1 VQVIPKF
8 YPNKIYLVLQAF
20 RQSYEISKWNIT
32 HFLINKKYVV
42 KMVFDTSLKFAK
54 KLYNCVF
61 KIALFLFVFQFAAT
75 VVDCQDG
82 SLVSGL
88 LSSLEQPP
96 KQLVDRLGQP
106 APNGGIL
113 RRHTGLRQ
121 HLYQMPQNDL
131 VRMLDILSDPLHG
144 EHLRTPDRLPQGHQV
159 RRDQGHP

>member
-1 VQVIPKF
+1 MLAKVENRVDITGKKDGLCFTNLNKIRLGKLKVLKNLCKFNNLKVFQVSPKF
-8 YPNKIYLVLQAF
+8 FYLYKIYLVLQAF
-20 RQSYEISKWNIT
+20 RQPYEISKCNII
-32 HFLINKKYVV
+32 HFLINKKYIV

-54 KLYNCVF
+54 KLCYCVF

-96 KQLVDRLGQP
+96 KQLVDSLGQP

-113 RRHTGLRQ
+113 
-121 HLYQMPQNDL
+121 
-131 VRMLDILSDPLHG
+131 
-144 EHLRTPDRLPQGHQV
+144 
-159 RRDQGHP
+159 